1 MSATTRYY
9 LPREDVRLDL
19 FDATDHS
26 TGCPYKGTAEY
37 WSWRDEGDV
46 PPNIVWS
53 YPEPLPAVAAIQ
65 GRVAFFNEAVDI
77 TLDGERLERPDTPFS
92 RMLRKGDRS

>member
-1 MSATTRYY
+1 
-9 LPREDVRLDL
+9 
-19 FDATDHS
+19 
-26 TGCPYKGTAEY
+26 
-37 WSWRDEGDV
+37 V

-53 YPEPLPAVAAIQ
+53 YPDPLPAVAAIQ